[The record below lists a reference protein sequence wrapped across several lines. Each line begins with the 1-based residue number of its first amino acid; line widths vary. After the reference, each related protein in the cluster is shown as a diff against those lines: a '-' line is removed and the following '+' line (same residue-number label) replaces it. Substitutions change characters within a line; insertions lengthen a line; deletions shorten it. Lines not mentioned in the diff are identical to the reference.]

1 MSLSDPSAVP
11 DAASVTRNRLVLV
24 VYTSAIFVSAL
35 LLFSVQPLFTKM
47 VLPRLGGSP
56 AVWSVAMVFF
66 QSLLLGGYAYAHYLM
81 QLRNRMLPVVIHLVL
96 LVVALLTLPLSI
108 AGGWGEPPTS
118 GYAFWLLGLFAVS
131 IGLPFFAL
139 AANNPLLQAWF
150 VRTGHP
156 NGPDPYFLYASSNIG
171 SFLALLSYPV
181 LLEPMFTLR
190 TQNLIWTG
198 GYGLLIVLIAACGVL
213 LLRSPVMAVADV
225 GAEAIDAPAPPWILR
240 ARWIF
245 LAAVPSGLLIAVT
258 AHISTDVAAAPLL
271 WVLPLSLYL
280 LTWVLVFQSR
290 PLLPHK
296 WILLLQP
303 LAIAGV
309 IVLLAVGGEQNLLL
323 TLGGHQLCFFVI
335 AMACHGELARTR
347 PAAKYLTG
355 FYVAL
360 SFGGMV
366 GGLFAGLIAPFTFS
380 WIAEYPILLA
390 CAALCRPP
398 GGNERLARWSNWYWP
413 LLAVLAVALI
423 APTYNTGKVFTWLD
437 TNRVWVIGAVG
448 VLSALLA
455 LGLNANRWKIFATV
469 AVALAL
475 IRAYPSDDGRVE
487 TVRSFFGV
495 HKIVVTSN
503 GQYHVLMH
511 GTTIYGAEKYQNDD
525 GTPVT
530 GRPEPITYYHKDG
543 GIGQAIAA
551 MRERKGGP
559 LRVAVIGLGSGTLAC
574 ASEPGETWKFF
585 EIDQTMVDTAKDPK
599 YFTYIS
605 KCEPDMKPVIGD
617 ARLTF
622 AKEAAGTLRPDHR
635 RRLFVGCDP
644 DPSRDRGGDGDLQGQ
659 AGAAGRCGDAC
670 VQPASRTGQRRGRH
684 RRRQRSQEL
693 GLQRGYQPRRGIH
706 LLDHGGGLGARG
718 GRCRQ
723 AGVVGPMGTDRSR
736 RQPAGLDRRLLQ
748 RARRGVAAAEEG
760 RGVSLKRTIRR
771 LVRNHSRLSL
781 LAARHDQPETIVKKL
796 ALSFMA
802 GAGALLATSAF
813 AAPLSNGLT
822 ALPDSNIE
830 QVRMVCN
837 ENGRCW
843 RERSER
849 RVIVREFLR

>member
-1 MSLSDPSAVP
+1 MSSLPSVVDQP
-11 DAASVTRNRLVLV
+11 SVSRDRLILV
-24 VYTSAIFVSAL
+24 VYTAAIFTSAL

-81 QLRNRMLPVVIHLVL
+81 QIRNRVVPVAVHLAL
-96 LVVALLTLPLSI
+96 LGVALLTLPLSI
-108 AGGWGEPPTS
+108 ANGWGEPPSS

-190 TQNLIWTG
+190 TQNLIWTSL
-198 GYGLLIVLIAACGVL
+198 YGLLIFLIAGCGVL
-213 LLRSPVMAVADV
+213 LLRSPATVVVEQD
-225 GAEAIDAPAPPWILR
+225 DAPDAPSPPWALR
-240 ARWIF
+240 LRWIF

-296 WILLLQP
+296 WVLMLQP
-303 LAIAGV
+303 LAISGV

-347 PAAKYLTG
+347 PAARYLTG

-360 SFGGMV
+360 SFGGML
-366 GGLFAGLIAPFTFS
+366 GGLFAGLIAPYTFS

-390 CAALCRPP
+390 LAALCRPP
-398 GGNERLARWSNWYWP
+398 AHERLPRWSRWTWP
-413 LLAVLAVALI
+413 FLAVLAVALI
-423 APTYNTGKVFTWLD
+423 APSYSGGKTFSWLED
-437 TNRVWVIGAVG
+437 HRVWVIGAVG
-448 VLSALLA
+448 VLSALLT
-455 LGLNANRWKIFATV
+455 LGLNANRGKIFATV
-469 AVALAL
+469 VVALVL

-495 HKIVVTSN
+495 HKIVVTPN

-511 GTTIYGAEKYQNDD
+511 GTTIHGAEKFQNDD

-530 GRPEPITYYHKDG
+530 GRPEAISYYHKDG
-543 GIGQAIAA
+543 GIGQAISAV
-551 MRERKGGP
+551 RERKGGP
-559 LRVAVIGLGSGTLAC
+559 LRVAVIGLGSGTLTC
-574 ASEPGETWKFF
+574 ASEPGEHWKFF
-585 EIDQTMVDTAKDPK
+585 EIDQSMVNTARDPK
-599 YFTYIS
+599 YFTFIQS
-605 KCEPDMKPVIGD
+605 CEPDLNPVIGD

-622 AKEAAGTLRPDHR
+622 AKEPDGVYDLIIVDAYSSDAIPIHLATEEAMEIYKQKLAPQGAVVMHVSNRHLELASVVVGIADANDLKSWVYSEDSGRDNEYIFSTTVVVSAREEADVGALASSDKWTLTEAEDDQRVWTDDYSNVLGAVW
-635 RRLFVGCDP
+635 RRL
-644 DPSRDRGGDGDLQGQ
+644 RDG
-659 AGAAGRCGDAC
+659 
-670 VQPASRTGQRRGRH
+670 
-684 RRRQRSQEL
+684 
-693 GLQRGYQPRRGIH
+693 
-706 LLDHGGGLGARG
+706 
-718 GRCRQ
+718 
-723 AGVVGPMGTDRSR
+723 
-736 RQPAGLDRRLLQ
+736 
-748 RARRGVAAAEEG
+748 
-760 RGVSLKRTIRR
+760 
-771 LVRNHSRLSL
+771 
-781 LAARHDQPETIVKKL
+781 
-796 ALSFMA
+796 
-802 GAGALLATSAF
+802 
-813 AAPLSNGLT
+813 
-822 ALPDSNIE
+822 E
-830 QVRMVCN
+830 Q
-837 ENGRCW
+837 
-843 RERSER
+843 
-849 RVIVREFLR
+849 

>member
-1 MSLSDPSAVP
+1 MSSPLPSAATDQP
-11 DAASVTRNRLVLV
+11 SVSRNRLILV
-24 VYTSAIFVSAL
+24 VYTAAIFTSAL

-81 QLRNRMLPVVIHLVL
+81 QLRNRVVPVAAHLVL

-108 AGGWGEPPTS
+108 ASGWGEPPTS

-190 TQNLIWTG
+190 TQNLIWTSL
-198 GYGLLIVLIAACGVL
+198 YGVLILLIAGCGVL
-213 LLRSPVMAVADV
+213 LLRSPANVAVEQGDAADV
-225 GAEAIDAPAPPWILR
+225 PAPDWALR

-296 WILLLQP
+296 WMLMLQP

-323 TLGGHQLCFFVI
+323 TLGGHLLCFFVI

-366 GGLFAGLIAPFTFS
+366 GGLFAGLIAPFIFS

-390 CAALCRPP
+390 LAVLCRPTAS
-398 GGNERLARWSNWYWP
+398 ERLPRWSRWYWP
-413 LLAVLAVALI
+413 FLAAFAVALI
-423 APTYNTGKVFTWLD
+423 APAWSSGEVFTWMD
-437 TNRVWVIGAVG
+437 DHRVWVIGAVG
-448 VLSALLA
+448 VLAALLA
-455 LGLNANRWKIFATV
+455 LGLNANRWKVFATV
-469 AVALAL
+469 VVALVL
-475 IRAYPSDDGRVE
+475 LRAWPADAGRVE

-495 HKIVVTSN
+495 HKIVVTPN

-511 GTTIYGAEKYQNDD
+511 GTTIHGAEKFRNDD
-525 GTPVT
+525 GSPVT
-530 GRPEPITYYHKDG
+530 GRPEPISYYHKDG
-543 GIGQAIAA
+543 GIGQAITAIRA
-551 MRERKGGP
+551 RKGGP
-559 LRVAVIGLGSGTLAC
+559 IRVAVIGLGSGTLTC
-574 ASEPGETWKFF
+574 ASEPGEDWKFF
-585 EIDQTMVDTAKDPK
+585 EIDQSMVNTARDPK
-599 YFTYIS
+599 YFTYIQN
-605 KCEPDMKPVIGD
+605 CEPDLKPVIGD

-622 AKEAAGTLRPDHR
+622 AKEPDGIYDLIIVDAYSSDAIPIHLATEEAMEIYKQKLAPQGAVVMHVSNR
-635 RRLFVGCDP
+635 HLELSSVVVGIADANDMKSWVYSEDSGRDNEYIFSTSVVVSAREEADVGALASSDKWALTEAEDNQRVWTDDYSNVLGAVYRRL
-644 DPSRDRGGDGDLQGQ
+644 RDG
-659 AGAAGRCGDAC
+659 
-670 VQPASRTGQRRGRH
+670 
-684 RRRQRSQEL
+684 
-693 GLQRGYQPRRGIH
+693 
-706 LLDHGGGLGARG
+706 
-718 GRCRQ
+718 
-723 AGVVGPMGTDRSR
+723 
-736 RQPAGLDRRLLQ
+736 
-748 RARRGVAAAEEG
+748 
-760 RGVSLKRTIRR
+760 
-771 LVRNHSRLSL
+771 
-781 LAARHDQPETIVKKL
+781 
-796 ALSFMA
+796 
-802 GAGALLATSAF
+802 
-813 AAPLSNGLT
+813 
-822 ALPDSNIE
+822 E
-830 QVRMVCN
+830 Q
-837 ENGRCW
+837 
-843 RERSER
+843 
-849 RVIVREFLR
+849 

>member
-1 MSLSDPSAVP
+1 MQSPDLSVVADQPSA
-11 DAASVTRNRLVLV
+11 SRNRLVLV
-24 VYTSAIFVSAL
+24 VYTAAIFVSAL

-81 QLRNRMLPVVIHLVL
+81 QLRNRMIPVAAHLVL
-96 LVVALLTLPLSI
+96 LIVALLTLPLSI
-108 AGGWGEPPTS
+108 ASGWGEPPAS

-198 GYGLLIVLIAACGVL
+198 GYGLLIVLIASCGVL
-213 LLRSPVMAVADV
+213 LLRSPATA
-225 GAEAIDAPAPPWILR
+225 AIDTLAEDFDAPPPSWTLR

-258 AHISTDVAAAPLL
+258 AHISTDIAAAPLL

-296 WILLLQP
+296 WMLMAQP
-303 LAIAGV
+303 LAIIGV
-309 IVLLAVGGEQNLLL
+309 IVLLAVGGERNLLI
-323 TLGGHQLCFFVI
+323 TLGGNLLCFFII

-355 FYVAL
+355 FYVGL

-380 WIAEYPILLA
+380 WVAEYPILAALA
-390 CAALCRPP
+390 VLCRPP
-398 GGNERLARWSNWYWP
+398 AEERLQNWNRWFWP
-413 LLAVLAVALI
+413 LLVIIAVLLI
-423 APTYNTGKVFTWLD
+423 APTYSNGKLYAWLEEQRVYVITVVAMIGMILTVLRVTGTAKFAGIIV
-437 TNRVWVIGAVG
+437 
-448 VLSALLA
+448 LA
-455 LGLNANRWKIFATV
+455 LVLV
-469 AVALAL
+469 
-475 IRAYPSDDGRVE
+475 RAYPADDGRVE

-495 HKIVVTSN
+495 HKIVVTAN

-511 GTTIYGAEKYQNDD
+511 GTTIHGAEKFQNDD

-551 MRERKGGP
+551 IRERKGAP
-559 LRVAVIGLGSGTLAC
+559 LRVAVIGLGSGTLTC

-585 EIDQTMVDTAKDPK
+585 EIDQSMVDTARDPK
-599 YFTYIS
+599 YFSYIQS
-605 KCEPDMKPVIGD
+605 CAPDLKPVIGD

-622 AKEAAGTLRPDHR
+622 AREPDGIYDLIIVDAYSSDAIPIHLATEEAMEIYKDKLAPQGAVAMHVSNRHLELSSVVVGIADANDLKSWVYSEDSNRESEYIFATSVVVSAREETDVGKLASSEQWALTEADEHQRVWTDDYSNVLGAVW
-635 RRLFVGCDP
+635 RRL
-644 DPSRDRGGDGDLQGQ
+644 RDG
-659 AGAAGRCGDAC
+659 
-670 VQPASRTGQRRGRH
+670 
-684 RRRQRSQEL
+684 
-693 GLQRGYQPRRGIH
+693 
-706 LLDHGGGLGARG
+706 
-718 GRCRQ
+718 
-723 AGVVGPMGTDRSR
+723 
-736 RQPAGLDRRLLQ
+736 
-748 RARRGVAAAEEG
+748 
-760 RGVSLKRTIRR
+760 
-771 LVRNHSRLSL
+771 
-781 LAARHDQPETIVKKL
+781 
-796 ALSFMA
+796 
-802 GAGALLATSAF
+802 
-813 AAPLSNGLT
+813 
-822 ALPDSNIE
+822 E
-830 QVRMVCN
+830 Q
-837 ENGRCW
+837 
-843 RERSER
+843 
-849 RVIVREFLR
+849 

>member
-1 MSLSDPSAVP
+1 MTSEPSA
-11 DAASVTRNRLVLV
+11 SRNRLVLV
-24 VYTSAIFVSAL
+24 VYTAAIFVSAL

-66 QSLLLGGYAYAHYLM
+66 QSLLLGGYAYAHFLM
-81 QLRNRMLPVVIHLVL
+81 KLKNRAIPVVVHLVL

-108 AGGWGEPPTS
+108 ASGWGEPPTS

-198 GYGLLIVLIAACGVL
+198 GYGLLIVLIASCGVL
-213 LLRSPVMAVADV
+213 LLRSPANA
-225 GAEAIDAPAPPWILR
+225 GALNMPSDDIDAPAPSWIMR

-296 WILLLQP
+296 WMLQAQP

-309 IVLLAVGGEQNLLL
+309 IILLAVGGEQNLLL
-323 TLGGHQLCFFVI
+323 TLGGHQLGFFVI

-347 PAAKYLTG
+347 PPAKYLTG

-366 GGLFAGLIAPFTFS
+366 GGLFAGLIAPFAFS
-380 WIAEYPILLA
+380 WVAEYPILLA
-390 CAALCRPP
+390 LAALCRPP
-398 GGNERLARWSNWYWP
+398 GGAERLPRWSPWYWP
-413 LLAVLAVALI
+413 FLAVLAIALI
-423 APTYNTGKVFTWLD
+423 APSYSSGKLFFWLD
-437 TNRVWVIGAVG
+437 NWRVWMIGAVG

-455 LGLNANRWKIFATV
+455 LAFNANRWKIFATV
-469 AVALAL
+469 AVALVL
-475 IRAYPSDDGRVE
+475 LRFYPSDDGRVE

-495 HKIVVTSN
+495 HKIVVTPN

-511 GTTIYGAEKYQNDD
+511 GTTIHGAEKFRNDD
-525 GTPVT
+525 GTPAT
-530 GRPEPITYYHKDG
+530 GRPEPITYYHQDG
-543 GIGQAIAA
+543 GIGQAITAI
-551 MRERKGGP
+551 RERKGAP
-559 LRVAVIGLGSGTLAC
+559 LRVAVIGLGSGTLTC
-574 ASEPGETWKFF
+574 ASQPGENWKFF
-585 EIDQTMVDTAKDPK
+585 EIDQSMVDTARDPK
-599 YFTYIS
+599 YFTYIQS
-605 KCEPDMKPVIGD
+605 CEPNLKPVIGD

-622 AKEAAGTLRPDHR
+622 AREPDGIYDLIIVDAYSSDAIPIHLATEEAMAIYKEKLAPQGAVVMHVSNRHLELASVIVGIADANDMKSWVYSEDSGRDNEYIFSTSVVVSAREEADVGKLASSEVWAETEADEKQRVWTDDYSNVLGAVY
-635 RRLFVGCDP
+635 RRL
-644 DPSRDRGGDGDLQGQ
+644 RDG
-659 AGAAGRCGDAC
+659 
-670 VQPASRTGQRRGRH
+670 
-684 RRRQRSQEL
+684 
-693 GLQRGYQPRRGIH
+693 
-706 LLDHGGGLGARG
+706 
-718 GRCRQ
+718 
-723 AGVVGPMGTDRSR
+723 
-736 RQPAGLDRRLLQ
+736 
-748 RARRGVAAAEEG
+748 
-760 RGVSLKRTIRR
+760 
-771 LVRNHSRLSL
+771 
-781 LAARHDQPETIVKKL
+781 
-796 ALSFMA
+796 
-802 GAGALLATSAF
+802 
-813 AAPLSNGLT
+813 
-822 ALPDSNIE
+822 E
-830 QVRMVCN
+830 Q
-837 ENGRCW
+837 
-843 RERSER
+843 
-849 RVIVREFLR
+849 

>member
-1 MSLSDPSAVP
+1 MTSSDSTASQDLPSEG
-11 DAASVTRNRLVLV
+11 RNRLVLV
-24 VYTSAIFVSAL
+24 VYTAAIFVSAL

-66 QSLLLGGYAYAHYLM
+66 QSLLLGGYAYAHFLM
-81 QLRNRMLPVVIHLVL
+81 QLRNRTLPVAIHLVL
-96 LVVALLTLPLSI
+96 LAVAMLTLPLSI
-108 AGGWGEPPTS
+108 SSGWGDPPTS

-181 LLEPMFTLR
+181 LLEPVFALR

-198 GYGLLIVLIAACGVL
+198 GYGLLIVLIASCGVL
-213 LLRSPVMAVADV
+213 LLR
-225 GAEAIDAPAPPWILR
+225 APAKAAELNMPADDTEAAAPSWVLR

-296 WILLLQP
+296 WMLLAQP

-309 IVLLAVGGEQNLLL
+309 VVLLAVGGEQNLLL

-360 SFGGMV
+360 SFGGMI

-380 WIAEYPILLA
+380 WVAEYPILLA
-390 CAALCRPP
+390 LAALCRPS
-398 GGNERLARWSNWYWP
+398 GDERLPRWSRWYWP
-413 LLAVLAVALI
+413 FLAVLAVALI
-423 APTYNTGKVFTWLD
+423 MPAWSTGKLFNWFEMY
-437 TNRVWVIGAVG
+437 RVWVIGAVG
-448 VLSALLA
+448 VLAALVA

-469 AVALAL
+469 AVALVL
-475 IRAYPSDDGRVE
+475 LRAYPSDDGRVE

-495 HKIVVTSN
+495 HKIVVTAN

-511 GTTIYGAEKYQNDD
+511 GTTIHGAEKFRNDD

-530 GRPEPITYYHKDG
+530 GQPEPITYYHKDG
-543 GIGQAIAA
+543 GIGQAITAI
-551 MRERKGGP
+551 RERKGTP
-559 LRVAVIGLGSGTLAC
+559 LRVAVIGLGSGTLVC
-574 ASEPGETWKFF
+574 ASEPGEDWKFF
-585 EIDQTMVDTAKDPK
+585 EIDQTMVDTARNPK
-599 YFTYIS
+599 YFTYIQS
-605 KCEPDMKPVIGD
+605 CKPDLEPVIGD

-622 AKEAAGTLRPDHR
+622 AREPDGVYDLIIVDAYSSDAIPIHLATEEAMEIYKSKLAPQGAVVMHVSNRHLELSSVVVGIADANDMKSWVYSEDSGRDNEYIFSTSVVASAREEADVGKLASSDQWVMTEAEDNQRVWTDDYSNILGAVW
-635 RRLFVGCDP
+635 RRL
-644 DPSRDRGGDGDLQGQ
+644 RKGD
-659 AGAAGRCGDAC
+659 
-670 VQPASRTGQRRGRH
+670 
-684 RRRQRSQEL
+684 E
-693 GLQRGYQPRRGIH
+693 
-706 LLDHGGGLGARG
+706 
-718 GRCRQ
+718 
-723 AGVVGPMGTDRSR
+723 
-736 RQPAGLDRRLLQ
+736 
-748 RARRGVAAAEEG
+748 
-760 RGVSLKRTIRR
+760 
-771 LVRNHSRLSL
+771 
-781 LAARHDQPETIVKKL
+781 
-796 ALSFMA
+796 
-802 GAGALLATSAF
+802 
-813 AAPLSNGLT
+813 
-822 ALPDSNIE
+822 
-830 QVRMVCN
+830 
-837 ENGRCW
+837 
-843 RERSER
+843 
-849 RVIVREFLR
+849 

>member
-1 MSLSDPSAVP
+1 MTSTDTSAATDQLSVS
-11 DAASVTRNRLVLV
+11 RNRLILV
-24 VYTSAIFVSAL
+24 VYTAAIFVSAL

-81 QLRNRMLPVVIHLVL
+81 RLRNRIIPVVVHLAL

-108 AGGWGEPPTS
+108 ASGWGEPPTS

-181 LLEPMFTLR
+181 LLEPIFTLR
-190 TQNLIWTG
+190 TQNLIWTCF
-198 GYGLLIVLIAACGVL
+198 YGLLIVLIACCGAL
-213 LLRSPVMAVADV
+213 LLRSPANAAALNMPEDDT
-225 GAEAIDAPAPPWILR
+225 DAPAPPWILR
-240 ARWIF
+240 VRWIF

-296 WILLLQP
+296 WMLMLQP
-303 LAIAGV
+303 LAIMGV

-323 TLGGHQLCFFVI
+323 TLGGHQLCFFII

-380 WIAEYPILLA
+380 WIAEYPILVALA
-390 CAALCRPP
+390 VLCRPP
-398 GGNERLARWSNWYWP
+398 SDERWPQWSRWFWP
-413 LLAVLAVALI
+413 LLVIVAIALI
-423 APTYNTGKVFTWLD
+423 APSYSSGKVFSWLD
-437 TNRVWVIGAVG
+437 TNRVYVITAVAI
-448 VLSALLA
+448 VSMVMAILLKA
-455 LGLNANRWKIFATV
+455 DRWKLAGV
-469 AVALAL
+469 VVLALAL
-475 IRAYPSDDGRVE
+475 IRIYPSDDGRVE

-495 HKIVVTSN
+495 HKIVVTPH

-511 GTTIYGAEKYQNDD
+511 GTTIHGAEKFQNDD

-543 GIGQAIAA
+543 GIGQAISAV
-551 MRERKGGP
+551 RERKGAP
-559 LRVAVIGLGSGTLAC
+559 LRVAVIGLGSGTLTC
-574 ASEPGETWKFF
+574 ASQPGENWKFF
-585 EIDQTMVDTAKDPK
+585 EIDQSMVDTAKDPK
-599 YFTYIS
+599 YFTYIQQ
-605 KCEPDMKPVIGD
+605 CEPDLKPVIGD

-622 AKEAAGTLRPDHR
+622 AREPDGIYDLIIVDAYSSDAIPIHLATEEAMKIYKDKLAPQGAVVMHVSNRHLELSSVVVGIAEANDLKSWVYSEDSGRDNEYIFSTSVVVSAREEADVGKLASSDQWALTEAEDNQRVWTDDYSNVLGAVW
-635 RRLFVGCDP
+635 RRLKNG
-644 DPSRDRGGDGDLQGQ
+644 
-659 AGAAGRCGDAC
+659 
-670 VQPASRTGQRRGRH
+670 
-684 RRRQRSQEL
+684 
-693 GLQRGYQPRRGIH
+693 
-706 LLDHGGGLGARG
+706 
-718 GRCRQ
+718 
-723 AGVVGPMGTDRSR
+723 
-736 RQPAGLDRRLLQ
+736 
-748 RARRGVAAAEEG
+748 EE
-760 RGVSLKRTIRR
+760 
-771 LVRNHSRLSL
+771 
-781 LAARHDQPETIVKKL
+781 
-796 ALSFMA
+796 
-802 GAGALLATSAF
+802 
-813 AAPLSNGLT
+813 
-822 ALPDSNIE
+822 
-830 QVRMVCN
+830 
-837 ENGRCW
+837 
-843 RERSER
+843 
-849 RVIVREFLR
+849 

>member
-1 MSLSDPSAVP
+1 MNSPDRSAVTDQP
-11 DAASVTRNRLVLV
+11 SIRRNRLVLI

-66 QSLLLGGYAYAHYLM
+66 QSLLLAGYAYAHYLM
-81 QLRNRMLPVVIHLVL
+81 QIRNRMIPVAVHLVL

-190 TQNLIWTG
+190 TQNLLWTS
-198 GYGLLIVLIAACGVL
+198 GYGLLIVLIASCGLL
-213 LLRSPVMAVADV
+213 LLRSPANAAVDMPT
-225 GAEAIDAPAPPWILR
+225 AETDAPAPPWVSR

-296 WILLLQP
+296 WMLMLQP

-309 IVLLAVGGEQNLLL
+309 IVLLAFGGEQNLLL
-323 TLGGHQLCFFVI
+323 TLGGHQVCFFVI

-366 GGLFAGLIAPFTFS
+366 GGLFAGLIAPYTFS

-390 CAALCRPP
+390 LAALCRPP
-398 GGNERLARWSNWYWP
+398 GGKERLPRWSSWYWP
-413 LLAVLAVALI
+413 FLALLAVALI
-423 APTYNTGKVFTWLD
+423 APTYSEGKISTWLD
-437 TNRVWVIGAVG
+437 EHRVWVIGAVG

-469 AVALAL
+469 AVALVL
-475 IRAYPSDDGRVE
+475 IRAYPADEGRVE

-495 HKIVVTSN
+495 HKIVVTPH

-511 GTTIYGAEKYQNDD
+511 GTTIHGAEKFQNDD
-525 GTPVT
+525 GTPIT

-551 MRERKGGP
+551 VRERKGGP
-559 LRVAVIGLGSGTLAC
+559 LRVAVIGLGAGTLTC
-574 ASEPGETWKFF
+574 ASEPGENWKFF
-585 EIDQTMVDTAKDPK
+585 EIDQSMVDTARDPK
-599 YFTYIS
+599 YFTYIRN
-605 KCEPDMKPVIGD
+605 CAPDLKPVIGD

-622 AKEAAGTLRPDHR
+622 AKEPDGIYDLIIVDAYSSDAIPIHLATEEAMEIYKAKLAPQGAVMMHVSNR
-635 RRLFVGCDP
+635 HLELSSVVVGIAEANDLKSWVYSEDSGRDNEYIFSTSVVVSAREEADVGSLASSEQWALEEADEKQRVWTDDYSNVLGAVLRRL
-644 DPSRDRGGDGDLQGQ
+644 RDG
-659 AGAAGRCGDAC
+659 
-670 VQPASRTGQRRGRH
+670 
-684 RRRQRSQEL
+684 
-693 GLQRGYQPRRGIH
+693 
-706 LLDHGGGLGARG
+706 
-718 GRCRQ
+718 
-723 AGVVGPMGTDRSR
+723 
-736 RQPAGLDRRLLQ
+736 
-748 RARRGVAAAEEG
+748 
-760 RGVSLKRTIRR
+760 
-771 LVRNHSRLSL
+771 
-781 LAARHDQPETIVKKL
+781 
-796 ALSFMA
+796 
-802 GAGALLATSAF
+802 
-813 AAPLSNGLT
+813 
-822 ALPDSNIE
+822 E
-830 QVRMVCN
+830 Q
-837 ENGRCW
+837 
-843 RERSER
+843 
-849 RVIVREFLR
+849 

>member
-1 MSLSDPSAVP
+1 MSLSDSSAAT
-11 DAASVTRNRLVLV
+11 DAASVARNRLVLV

-81 QLRNRMLPVVIHLVL
+81 QLKSRMLPIVIHLVL
-96 LVVALLTLPLSI
+96 LVIALLTLPLSI

-150 VRTGHP
+150 VRSGHP

-181 LLEPMFTLR
+181 LLEPMFALR

-198 GYGLLIVLIAACGVL
+198 GYGLLILLIAACGVL
-213 LLRSPVMAVADV
+213 LLRSPVMAVADTA
-225 GAEAIDAPAPPWILR
+225 AEDADAPAQPWMLR

-296 WILLLQP
+296 WVLLLQP

-366 GGLFAGLIAPFTFS
+366 GGLFAGLIAPFSFS

-398 GGNERLARWSNWYWP
+398 GGNERFARWSYWYWP
-413 LLAVLAVALI
+413 FLAVLAVALM
-423 APTYNTGKVFTWLD
+423 APAWSTGKLFTWLD
-437 TNRVWVIGAVG
+437 DNRVWVIGAVG
-448 VLSALLA
+448 LLSALLA

-469 AVALAL
+469 AVGLVL
-475 IRAYPSDDGRVE
+475 IRAYPSDAGRVE

-495 HKIVVTSN
+495 HKIVVTPN

-511 GTTIYGAEKYQNDD
+511 GTTIHGAEKYLNDD

-551 MRERKGGP
+551 IRERKGGP
-559 LRVAVIGLGSGTLAC
+559 LRVAVIGLGSGSLAC
-574 ASEPGETWKFF
+574 ASEPGETWKYF

-599 YFTYIS
+599 YFNYIS

-622 AKEAAGTLRPDHR
+622 AKEPAGTYDLIIVDAYSSDAIPIHLATEEAMEIYKERLAPQGAVAMHVSNRHLELSSVVVGIADANDLKSWVYSEDTNRDAEYIFSTTVVISAREEADIGKLASSDQWALTEAEDHQR
-635 RRLFVGCDP
+635 VWTDDYSNVLGAVWRRLKKG
-644 DPSRDRGGDGDLQGQ
+644 
-659 AGAAGRCGDAC
+659 
-670 VQPASRTGQRRGRH
+670 
-684 RRRQRSQEL
+684 
-693 GLQRGYQPRRGIH
+693 
-706 LLDHGGGLGARG
+706 
-718 GRCRQ
+718 
-723 AGVVGPMGTDRSR
+723 
-736 RQPAGLDRRLLQ
+736 
-748 RARRGVAAAEEG
+748 EE
-760 RGVSLKRTIRR
+760 
-771 LVRNHSRLSL
+771 
-781 LAARHDQPETIVKKL
+781 
-796 ALSFMA
+796 
-802 GAGALLATSAF
+802 
-813 AAPLSNGLT
+813 
-822 ALPDSNIE
+822 
-830 QVRMVCN
+830 
-837 ENGRCW
+837 
-843 RERSER
+843 
-849 RVIVREFLR
+849 

>member
-1 MSLSDPSAVP
+1 MNSEPSA
-11 DAASVTRNRLVLV
+11 SRNRLVLV
-24 VYTSAIFVSAL
+24 VYTAAIFVSAL

-66 QSLLLGGYAYAHYLM
+66 QSLLLAGYAYAHLLM
-81 QLRNRMLPVVIHLVL
+81 KLQNRVIPVAVHLVL

-108 AGGWGEPPTS
+108 KSGWGEPPTS
-118 GYAFWLLGLFAVS
+118 GYAIWLLGLFAVS

-198 GYGLLIVLIAACGVL
+198 GYGLLILLIAGCGIL
-213 LLRSPVMAVADV
+213 LLRSPAKAAALNLPADD
-225 GAEAIDAPAPPWILR
+225 ADAPAPGWLTR

-296 WILLLQP
+296 WMLLAQP

-309 IVLLAVGGEQNLLL
+309 VILLAVGGEQNLLL

-390 CAALCRPP
+390 LAALCRPT
-398 GGNERLARWSNWYWP
+398 GGAERLPRWSAWYWP
-413 LLAVLAVALI
+413 FLAVLAVALI
-423 APTYNTGKVFTWLD
+423 APTTTAGQNFDAQIFNWFD
-437 TNRVWVIGAVG
+437 DRRVWMIGAVG

-455 LGLNANRWKIFATV
+455 LAFNANRWKIFATV
-469 AVALAL
+469 VVALVL
-475 IRAYPSDDGRVE
+475 LRAYPSDDGRVE

-495 HKIVVTSN
+495 HKIVVTPN

-511 GTTIYGAEKYQNDD
+511 GTTIHGAERFKNDD
-525 GTPVT
+525 GTPAT
-530 GRPEPITYYHKDG
+530 GRPEAITYYHKDG
-543 GIGQAIAA
+543 GIGQAISA

-559 LRVAVIGLGSGTLAC
+559 LKVAVIGLGSGTLTC
-574 ASEPGETWKFF
+574 ASEPGEDWKFF
-585 EIDQTMVDTAKDPK
+585 EIDQTMVDTARDPK
-599 YFTYIS
+599 YFTYIQS
-605 KCEPDMKPVIGD
+605 CEPNLKPVIGD

-622 AKEAAGTLRPDHR
+622 AKEPDGVYDLIIVDAYSSDAIPIHLATEEAMEIYKEKLAPQGAVVMHVSNR
-635 RRLFVGCDP
+635 HLELASVIVGIADANDMKSWVYSEDSGRDNEYIFSTSVVVSAREEADVGKLASSDVWAETEADEKQRVWTDDYSNVLGAVYRRL
-644 DPSRDRGGDGDLQGQ
+644 RDG
-659 AGAAGRCGDAC
+659 
-670 VQPASRTGQRRGRH
+670 
-684 RRRQRSQEL
+684 
-693 GLQRGYQPRRGIH
+693 
-706 LLDHGGGLGARG
+706 
-718 GRCRQ
+718 
-723 AGVVGPMGTDRSR
+723 
-736 RQPAGLDRRLLQ
+736 
-748 RARRGVAAAEEG
+748 
-760 RGVSLKRTIRR
+760 
-771 LVRNHSRLSL
+771 
-781 LAARHDQPETIVKKL
+781 
-796 ALSFMA
+796 
-802 GAGALLATSAF
+802 
-813 AAPLSNGLT
+813 
-822 ALPDSNIE
+822 E
-830 QVRMVCN
+830 Q
-837 ENGRCW
+837 
-843 RERSER
+843 
-849 RVIVREFLR
+849 